1 MLKRT
6 CCNLSGYDR
15 PLVFPCS
22 TATPG
27 KLCKHLSAVNVE
39 RARELLGVELAALVG
54 ESYERA
60 YGDMVRVQ
68 QLTELEEVIGFS
80 NAFALCNGDKTA
92 ADLHRVQICEMWR
105 GRLKGVQRNVEVWQ
119 ALLSVRTLVL
129 PMAED
134 THTWLKFA
142 SLCRKS
148 GRVRWERCAAL
159 RCAVLCCAVLCCAV
173 LCCAVLCCAVLCC
186 AALPCAVP
194 CRAALHLLCC
204 AVLCCAVLCCAVLT
218 VPLAFLTQ
226 G

>member
-1 MLKRT
+1 M
-6 CCNLSGYDR
+6 
-15 PLVFPCS
+15 
-22 TATPG
+22 
-27 KLCKHLSAVNVE
+27 E

-80 NAFALCNGDKTA
+80 NALALCNGDPAA

-129 PMAED
+129 PMTED

-148 GRVRWERCAAL
+148 GRVRWERF
-159 RCAVLCCAVLCCAV
+159 AVLCYDVLF
-173 LCCAVLCCAVLCC
+173 
-186 AALPCAVP
+186 CAVP
-194 CRAALHLLCC
+194 CCAMPCC
-204 AVLCCAVLCCAVLT
+204 TVLRNL
-218 VPLAFLTQ
+218 
-226 G
+226 

>member
-1 MLKRT
+1 MLQGCAFEHWAT
-6 CCNLSGYDR
+6 NLNPPLHPDR
-15 PLVFPCS
+15 LPFSIYAASHTRNAS
-22 TATPG
+22 TSPACQHYPAGHT
-27 KLCKHLSAVNVE
+27 KAAQHHLHLSNGQLTTLTPINLPTVNVE

-68 QLTELEEVIGFS
+68 QLTELEEVIGYS
-80 NAFALCNGDKTA
+80 NALTLCSGDA
-92 ADLHRVQICEMWR
+92 AAAELHRVQICEMWR

-148 GRVRWERCAAL
+148 GRVRWACPL
-159 RCAVLCCAVLCCAV
+159 IGCQVSCCAVLCCAEG
-173 LCCAVLCCAVLCC
+173 AIHWQA
-186 AALPCAVP
+186 
-194 CRAALHLLCC
+194 
-204 AVLCCAVLCCAVLT
+204 
-218 VPLAFLTQ
+218 
-226 G
+226 GI

>member
-6 CCNLSGYDR
+6 CCNLSGYYR
-15 PLVFPCS
+15 RLVFPCS

-27 KLCKHLSAVNVE
+27 KHCKHLSAVNVE

-80 NAFALCNGDKTA
+80 NAFALCNGDQTA

-148 GRVRWERCAAL
+148 GRVRWERCAVLRCAVLRCAAL
-159 RCAVLCCAVLCCAV
+159 RCAVLCCAVLRCAALRCPAPCHAALHLLCCAVLCCAV
-173 LCCAVLCCAVLCC
+173 LCCAVLCCAVL
-186 AALPCAVP
+186 
-194 CRAALHLLCC
+194 
-204 AVLCCAVLCCAVLT
+204 
-218 VPLAFLTQ
+218 F
-226 G
+226 